1 MRKGA
6 KYLGVTDSISRADA
20 SGFLYPT
27 SESEKAWF
35 TFQSPSG
42 TAPKTG
48 SILTNDI
55 VEIRVRDKGDSADLG
70 ILMKSTYIGD
80 DEKPS
85 KKINEDIQKVP
96 GFVPRKQSDTGRKN
110 QAPKDGDE
118 RFLQFRVEVIES

>member
-6 KYLGVTDSISRADA
+6 KYLGVTDSISRTDA

-35 TFQSPSG
+35 TFQPPSG
-42 TAPKTG
+42 ISLKTG

-55 VEIRVRDKGDSADLG
+55 VELRVRDKGDSADLG

-80 DEKPS
+80 DEELS
-85 KKINEDIQKVP
+85 QKINEDIQKVP
-96 GFVPRKQSDTGRKN
+96 GFVPRLATGKKTQSV
-110 QAPKDGDE
+110 KDGDE
-118 RFLQFRVEVIES
+118 RFLQFRVEVVQSA